1 MVLNESSEADV
12 GWQISMPSEDETM
25 DDLDD
30 PERSPGSR
38 WSRRSS
44 HEVESS
50 AIQLNLMDQITG
62 SSELCVMFIK
72 IIIFLFFLKSFF

>member
-25 DDLDD
+25 DDLDLD
-30 PERSPGSR
+30 PESR

-50 AIQLNLMDQITG
+50 AIQVNLMDQIAG
-62 SSELCVMFIK
+62 SSELCVMF
-72 IIIFLFFLKSFF
+72 FF